1 MIKLLLTRHKG
12 PGCYRFLDT
21 LENVIYVGSAKNID
35 RRLRSHFN
43 GKQGHL
49 GREVYNQVARVEIC
63 KCEDYP
69 SALALEQYLINKY
82 KPRYNSKDKAHNIN
96 SKVVANP
103 DTYESM
109 EKWEVYYKLRSLD
122 KEKIDLSKKQDR
134 ALVVVAY
141 SMFILLVLRMIF

>member
-1 MIKLLLTRHKG
+1 MLLTRYRG

-21 LENVIYVGSAKNID
+21 LENTIYVGSAKNID

-49 GREVYNQVARVEIC
+49 GKEVYNQVARVEIC

-69 SALALEQYLINKY
+69 SALALEQFLINKY
-82 KPRYNSKDKAHNIN
+82 KPRYNKKDKDHNIN
-96 SKVVANP
+96 SKVVSNNEF
-103 DTYESM
+103 YENI
-109 EKWEVYYKLRSLD
+109 EAWEVYYKLRSLD
-122 KEKIDLSKKQDR
+122 KEKIDLTKKQDR

-141 SMFILLVLRMIF
+141 SMFILLILKMIL

>member
-1 MIKLLLTRHKG
+1 MLLTRYRG

-49 GREVYNQVARVEIC
+49 GKEVYNQVARVEIC
-63 KCEDYP
+63 KCKDYP
-69 SALALEQYLINKY
+69 SALALEQFLINKY

-103 DTYESM
+103 DVYENM
-109 EKWEVYYKLRSLD
+109 EAWEVYYKLRNLD
-122 KEKIDLSKKQDR
+122 KEKIDLTKKQDR
-134 ALVVVAY
+134 AVIAIAYVVFFLIIFK
-141 SMFILLVLRMIF
+141 FIL

>member
-1 MIKLLLTRHKG
+1 MLIARYRG
-12 PGCYRFLDT
+12 SGCYRFLDT
-21 LENVIYVGSAKNID
+21 LENTIYIGSAKNID

-49 GREVYNQVARVEIC
+49 GKEVYNQVARVEIC

-82 KPRYNSKDKAHNIN
+82 KPRYNKKDKDHNIN
-96 SKVVANP
+96 SKVVSNNEF
-103 DTYESM
+103 YENI
-109 EKWEVYYKLRSLD
+109 EAWEVYYKLRSLD
-122 KEKIDLSKKQDR
+122 KEKIDLTKKQDR

-141 SMFILLVLRMIF
+141 SMFILLILKMIF

>member
-1 MIKLLLTRHKG
+1 MLLTRYRG

-35 RRLRSHFN
+35 RRLRSHFH

-69 SALALEQYLINKY
+69 SALALEQFLINKY
-82 KPRYNSKDKAHNIN
+82 KPRYNKKDKDHNIN
-96 SKVVANP
+96 SKVVSNNEF
-103 DTYESM
+103 YENI
-109 EKWEVYYKLRSLD
+109 EAWEVYYKLRSLD
-122 KEKIDLSKKQDR
+122 KEKIDLTKKQDR

-141 SMFILLVLRMIF
+141 SMFILLILKMIL

>member
-1 MIKLLLTRHKG
+1 MLIARYRG
-12 PGCYRFLDT
+12 SGCYRFLDT

-49 GREVYNQVARVEIC
+49 GKEVYNQVARVEIC

-109 EKWEVYYKLRSLD
+109 EKWELYYKLRNLD
-122 KEKIDLSKKQDR
+122 KEKIDLTKKQDR
-134 ALVVVAY
+134 ALVLVAY
-141 SMFILLVLRMIF
+141 SMFILLILRMIF

>member
-1 MIKLLLTRHKG
+1 MLIARYRG
-12 PGCYRFLDT
+12 SGCYRFLDT
-21 LENVIYVGSAKNID
+21 LENTIYIGSAKNID

-49 GREVYNQVARVEIC
+49 GKEVYNQVARVEIC

-82 KPRYNSKDKAHNIN
+82 KPRYNKKDKDHNIN
-96 SKVVANP
+96 SKVVSNNEF
-103 DTYESM
+103 YENI
-109 EKWEVYYKLRSLD
+109 EAWEVYYKLRSLD
-122 KEKIDLSKKQDR
+122 KEKIDLTKKQDR

-141 SMFILLVLRMIF
+141 SMFILLILKMIL

>member
-1 MIKLLLTRHKG
+1 MLIARYRG
-12 PGCYRFLDT
+12 SGCYRFLDT
-21 LENVIYVGSAKNID
+21 LENTIYIGSAKNID
-35 RRLRSHFN
+35 RRLRSHFH

-69 SALALEQYLINKY
+69 SALALEQFLINKY
-82 KPRYNSKDKAHNIN
+82 KPRYNKKDKDHNIN
-96 SKVVANP
+96 SKVVSNNEF
-103 DTYESM
+103 YENI
-109 EKWEVYYKLRSLD
+109 EAWEVYYKLRSLD

-141 SMFILLVLRMIF
+141 SMFILLILKMIL

>member
-1 MIKLLLTRHKG
+1 MLLTRYKG

-49 GREVYNQVARVEIC
+49 GKEVYNQVARVEIC
-63 KCEDYP
+63 KCKDYP
-69 SALALEQYLINKY
+69 SALALEQFLINKY

-103 DTYESM
+103 DVYENM
-109 EKWEVYYKLRSLD
+109 EAWEVYYKLRNLD
-122 KEKIDLSKKQDR
+122 KEKIDLTKKQDR
-134 ALVVVAY
+134 AVIAIAYVVFFLIIFK
-141 SMFILLVLRMIF
+141 FIL

>member
-1 MIKLLLTRHKG
+1 MLLTRHKG

-21 LENVIYVGSAKNID
+21 LENTIYVGSAKNID

-49 GREVYNQVARVEIC
+49 GKEVYNQVARVEIC

-82 KPRYNSKDKAHNIN
+82 KPRYNKKDKDHNIN
-96 SKVVANP
+96 SKVVSNNEF
-103 DTYESM
+103 YENI
-109 EKWEVYYKLRSLD
+109 EAWEVYYKLRSLD
-122 KEKIDLSKKQDR
+122 KEKIDLTKKQDR

-141 SMFILLVLRMIF
+141 SMFILLILKMIL

>member
-1 MIKLLLTRHKG
+1 MLLTRYRG

-21 LENVIYVGSAKNID
+21 LENVIYIGSAKNID
-35 RRLRSHFN
+35 RRLCSHFN

-69 SALALEQYLINKY
+69 SALALEQFLINKY
-82 KPRYNSKDKAHNIN
+82 KPRYNKKDKDHNIN
-96 SKVVANP
+96 SKVVSNNEF
-103 DTYESM
+103 YENI
-109 EKWEVYYKLRSLD
+109 EAWEVYYKLRSLD
-122 KEKIDLSKKQDR
+122 KEKIDLTKKQDR

-141 SMFILLVLRMIF
+141 SMFILLILKMIL

>member
-1 MIKLLLTRHKG
+1 MLLTRYKG

-21 LENVIYVGSAKNID
+21 LENTIYVGSAKNID

-49 GREVYNQVARVEIC
+49 GKSVYSQVARVEVC
-63 KCEDYP
+63 KCADYP
-69 SALALEQYLINKY
+69 SALALEQFLINKY

-109 EKWEVYYKLRSLD
+109 EKWELYYKLRNLD
-122 KEKIDLSKKQDR
+122 KEKIDLTKKQDR
-134 ALVVVAY
+134 AVIAIAYVVFFLIIFK
-141 SMFILLVLRMIF
+141 FIL

>member
-1 MIKLLLTRHKG
+1 MLIAIYRG

-21 LENVIYVGSAKNID
+21 LENTIYIGSAKNID

-69 SALALEQYLINKY
+69 SALALEQFLINKY

-122 KEKIDLSKKQDR
+122 KEKIDLTKKQDR

-141 SMFILLVLRMIF
+141 SMFILLILRMIF

>member
-1 MIKLLLTRHKG
+1 MLLTRYKG

-49 GREVYNQVARVEIC
+49 GKEVYNQVARVEIC

-69 SALALEQYLINKY
+69 SALALEQFLINKY
-82 KPRYNSKDKAHNIN
+82 KPRYNKKDKDHNIN
-96 SKVVANP
+96 SKVVSNNEF
-103 DTYESM
+103 YENI
-109 EKWEVYYKLRSLD
+109 EAWEVYYKLRSLD
-122 KEKIDLSKKQDR
+122 KEKIDLTKKQDR

-141 SMFILLVLRMIF
+141 SMFILLILKMIL

>member
-1 MIKLLLTRHKG
+1 MKLLLTRYKG

-21 LENVIYVGSAKNID
+21 LENTIYIGSAKNID

-49 GREVYNQVARVEIC
+49 GKEVYNQVARVEIC
-63 KCEDYP
+63 KCKDYP
-69 SALALEQYLINKY
+69 SALALEQFLINKY

-103 DTYESM
+103 DVYENM
-109 EKWEVYYKLRSLD
+109 EAWEVYYKLRNLD
-122 KEKIDLSKKQDR
+122 KEKIDLTKKQDR
-134 ALVVVAY
+134 AVIAIAYVVFFLIIFK
-141 SMFILLVLRMIF
+141 FIL

>member
-1 MIKLLLTRHKG
+1 MLLTRHKG

-21 LENVIYVGSAKNID
+21 LENTIYIGSAKNID

-49 GREVYNQVARVEIC
+49 GKGVYNQVARVEIC

-69 SALALEQYLINKY
+69 SALALEQFLINKY

-109 EKWEVYYKLRSLD
+109 EKWELYYKLRNLD
-122 KEKIDLSKKQDR
+122 K
-134 ALVVVAY
+134 
-141 SMFILLVLRMIF
+141 

>member
-1 MIKLLLTRHKG
+1 MLLTRYKG

-21 LENVIYVGSAKNID
+21 LENIIYVGSAKNID

-69 SALALEQYLINKY
+69 SALALEQFLINKY

-103 DTYESM
+103 DVYENM
-109 EKWEVYYKLRSLD
+109 EAWEVYYKLRNLY
-122 KEKIDLSKKQDR
+122 KEKIDLTKKQDR
-134 ALVVVAY
+134 AVIAIAYVVFFLIIFK
-141 SMFILLVLRMIF
+141 FIL

>member
-1 MIKLLLTRHKG
+1 MLLTRYRG
-12 PGCYRFLDT
+12 SGCYRFLDT

-69 SALALEQYLINKY
+69 SALALEQFLINKY
-82 KPRYNSKDKAHNIN
+82 KPRYNKKDKDHNIN
-96 SKVVANP
+96 SKVVSNNEF
-103 DTYESM
+103 YENI
-109 EKWEVYYKLRSLD
+109 EAWEVYYKLRSLD
-122 KEKIDLSKKQDR
+122 KEKIDLTKKQDR

-141 SMFILLVLRMIF
+141 SMFILLILKMIL

>member
-1 MIKLLLTRHKG
+1 MLLTRYKG

-21 LENVIYVGSAKNID
+21 LENIIYVGSAKNID

-49 GREVYNQVARVEIC
+49 GKEVYNQVARVEIC

-69 SALALEQYLINKY
+69 SALALEQFLINKY

-103 DTYESM
+103 DAYKSM
-109 EKWEVYYKLRSLD
+109 EKWEVYYKLRNLD
-122 KEKIDLSKKQDR
+122 KEKIDLTKKQDR
-134 ALVVVAY
+134 ALVLVAY
-141 SMFILLVLRMIF
+141 SMFILLILRMIF

>member
-1 MIKLLLTRHKG
+1 MLLTRYKG

-21 LENVIYVGSAKNID
+21 LENIIYVGSAKNID

-69 SALALEQYLINKY
+69 SALALEQFLINKY

-103 DTYESM
+103 NTYESM

-122 KEKIDLSKKQDR
+122 KEKIDLTKKQDR

-141 SMFILLVLRMIF
+141 SMFILLILKMIL

>member
-1 MIKLLLTRHKG
+1 MLLTRHKG

>member
-1 MIKLLLTRHKG
+1 MIKLLLTRYRG

-35 RRLRSHFN
+35 RRLRSHFH

-69 SALALEQYLINKY
+69 SALALEQFLINKY
-82 KPRYNSKDKAHNIN
+82 KPRYNKKDKDHNIN
-96 SKVVANP
+96 SKVVSNNEF
-103 DTYESM
+103 YENI
-109 EKWEVYYKLRSLD
+109 EAWEVYYKLRSLD
-122 KEKIDLSKKQDR
+122 KEKIDLTKKQDR

-141 SMFILLVLRMIF
+141 SMFILLILKMIL

>member
-1 MIKLLLTRHKG
+1 MIKLLLTRYRG

-35 RRLRSHFN
+35 RRLRSHLN

-49 GREVYNQVARVEIC
+49 GKGVYNQVARVEIC

-122 KEKIDLSKKQDR
+122 KEKIDLTKKQDR

-141 SMFILLVLRMIF
+141 SMFILLILRMIL

>member
-1 MIKLLLTRHKG
+1 MLLTRYKG

-21 LENVIYVGSAKNID
+21 LENIIYVGSAKNID

-49 GREVYNQVARVEIC
+49 GKEVYNQVARVEIC

-69 SALALEQYLINKY
+69 SALALEQFLINKY

-109 EKWEVYYKLRSLD
+109 EKWELYYKLRNLD
-122 KEKIDLSKKQDR
+122 KEKIDLTKKQDR
-134 ALVVVAY
+134 ALVLVAY
-141 SMFILLVLRMIF
+141 SMFILLILRMIF

>member
-1 MIKLLLTRHKG
+1 MLLTRYKG

-21 LENVIYVGSAKNID
+21 LENIIYVGSAKNID

-49 GREVYNQVARVEIC
+49 GKEVYNQVARVEIC

-69 SALALEQYLINKY
+69 SALALEQFLINKY

-122 KEKIDLSKKQDR
+122 KEKIDLTKKQDR
-134 ALVVVAY
+134 AVIAIAYVVFFLIIFK
-141 SMFILLVLRMIF
+141 FIL

>member
-1 MIKLLLTRHKG
+1 MLLTRYKG

-35 RRLRSHFN
+35 RRLCSHFN

-69 SALALEQYLINKY
+69 SALALEQFLINKY
-82 KPRYNSKDKAHNIN
+82 KPRYNKKDKDHNIN
-96 SKVVANP
+96 SKVVSNNEF
-103 DTYESM
+103 YENI
-109 EKWEVYYKLRSLD
+109 EAWEVYYKLRSLD
-122 KEKIDLSKKQDR
+122 KEKIDLTKKQDR

-141 SMFILLVLRMIF
+141 SMFILLILKMIL

>member
-1 MIKLLLTRHKG
+1 MLLTRYRG

-35 RRLRSHFN
+35 RRLCSHFH

-69 SALALEQYLINKY
+69 TALALEQFLINKY
-82 KPRYNSKDKAHNIN
+82 KPRYNKKDKDHNIN
-96 SKVVANP
+96 SKVVSNNEF
-103 DTYESM
+103 YENI
-109 EKWEVYYKLRSLD
+109 EAWEVYYKLRSLD
-122 KEKIDLSKKQDR
+122 KEKIDLTKKQDR

-141 SMFILLVLRMIF
+141 SMFILLILRMIF

>member
-1 MIKLLLTRHKG
+1 MLLTRYRG

-35 RRLRSHFN
+35 RRLCSHFN

-69 SALALEQYLINKY
+69 SALALEQFLINKY
-82 KPRYNSKDKAHNIN
+82 KPRYNKKDKDHNIN
-96 SKVVANP
+96 SKVVSNNEF
-103 DTYESM
+103 YENI
-109 EKWEVYYKLRSLD
+109 EAWEVYYKLRSLD
-122 KEKIDLSKKQDR
+122 KEKIDLTKKQDR

-141 SMFILLVLRMIF
+141 SMFILLILKMIL

>member
-1 MIKLLLTRHKG
+1 MLIARYRG
-12 PGCYRFLDT
+12 SGCYRFLDT
-21 LENVIYVGSAKNID
+21 LENTIYVGSAKNID

-63 KCEDYP
+63 KREDYP

-103 DTYESM
+103 DVYENI
-109 EKWEVYYKLRSLD
+109 EAWEVYYKLRSLD
-122 KEKIDLSKKQDR
+122 KEKIDLTKKQDR

-141 SMFILLVLRMIF
+141 SMFILLILRMIL